1 MNRGKY
7 GSSNIKLDSHASS
20 CLNDFIR
27 SLEINHQTFL
37 VIFIISTWMTH
48 VFPQGK
54 CIMCKLRLLSGID
67 SMEIFLIVFL
77 RADFGADFTELANP

>member
-7 GSSNIKLDSHASS
+7 GSSNIKLDSHAVFF
-20 CLNDFIR
+20 NDFIR
-27 SLEINHQTFL
+27 SLEIHHQTFL

-54 CIMCKLRLLSGID
+54 CLMCKLRVLSGID
-67 SMEIFLIVFL
+67 SMEIFLMVFL